1 MQLDLALDL
10 APDTKKSL
18 SGLSEQAGH
27 GNFKKQSKRSLDHVP
42 KTAILHIRKVMGIKK
57 CLARPKST

>member
-42 KTAILHIRKVMGIKK
+42 KTAILHIRKVMGI
-57 CLARPKST
+57 